1 MKTLTLEVPDDVYD
15 RAERHAAE
23 RGTSLHQEAAEF
35 LPQFGAATDDQ
46 RLATARAR
54 MQELFRTVR
63 GFRFAPKLSREELYE
78 RRSLR

>member
-1 MKTLTLEVPDDVYD
+1 MKTLTLEIPDDVYE

-23 RGTSLHQEAAEF
+23 RGTSLHQETAEF
-35 LPQFGAATDDQ
+35 LAQFGAVTDHK
-46 RLATARAR
+46 RIAAARAR

-63 GFRFAPKLSREELYE
+63 GFRQAPKIFREELYE